1 MAPPF
6 TVSIRSGNLGS
17 WKSATYQDL
26 RICRQCFSAARK
38 HSGCGTFMITS
49 RSNGRRCWAA
59 KHQATIAPQSPS
71 QHNAL
76 GVCGVN
82 QRHHVVQKMRQ
93 SVVCDLCRP
102 DGAPVSAL
110 INGPDAIAHSREHWY
125 LV

>member
-1 MAPPF
+1 MRDVHDHQPIQWPALLGGKAPSDHRPP
-6 TVSIRSGNLGS
+6 IMPN
-17 WKSATYQDL
+17 
-26 RICRQCFSAARK
+26 
-38 HSGCGTFMITS
+38 
-49 RSNGRRCWAA
+49 
-59 KHQATIAPQSPS
+59 

-102 DGAPVSAL
+102 GGAPVSAL

-125 LV
+125 LVPPRDCVLRKSMQAKRQPVSDTLFSTSKRSPLALTNLVCK